1 MKSLRNAFHNIPLLP
16 DKKYLFK
23 MTDKELEQRKKAL
36 EELLQKIVVRND
48 LMNS

>member
-1 MKSLRNAFHNIPLLP
+1 
-16 DKKYLFK
+16 